1 MKYIFS
7 LPLSVQPEMNS
18 SQVDN
23 LALGTQVDRLSEK
36 LYRRPSK
43 MLLCESEFLSCAT
56 QIDLIQHY
64 SLSCPLS
71 LPLRKLSSRK
81 WAI

>member
-43 MLLCESEFLSCAT
+43 MLLCAT